1 MLDINGFLTSPQ
13 FFAQIASII
22 VAVLSAL
29 FGEFIGNFF
38 VSGI

>member
-1 MLDINGFLTSPQ
+1 MFDINGFLTSPQ

-29 FGEFIGNFF
+29 FEEFIGNFF
-38 VSGI
+38 ASGI